1 MNNVNYNKSNLS
13 DFDTVELLSVYLEG
27 YILTPVAILGI
38 IGKILLQ
45 LIVAPCFLP
54 IHLEYYLF
62 IKFFSSIAQALF
74 HNIYILGNIMSIF
87 VLCSKELRNE
97 FSTLLTAL
105 SSFDTL
111 YLLMAI
117 LLFGIPN
124 LSVLYSEYILSRIM
138 PIG

>member
-1 MNNVNYNKSNLS
+1 MNNVNHNKSNVS

-38 IGKILLQ
+38 IGKIFSQ
-45 LIVAPCFLP
+45 LIVVPWFLF
-54 IHLEYYLF
+54 L
-62 IKFFSSIAQALF
+62 KFFSSKAQALF

-105 SSFDTL
+105 SSFDAL

-124 LSVLYSEYILSRIM
+124 LSVFYSEYILSRIM